1 MKDYRMLTKRNVY
14 AIVLML
20 FRWSISF
27 IMIWASLVVSNVGAI
42 TITADN
48 SNTKVYPS
56 SFSNESNHTRPSPTD
71 MTMMKMMERGDI
83 AMGFNQNKITH
94 HFAAT
99 PDGGK
104 IIITALNGSDKQT
117 IDEIKNHTLD
127 IQKEFS
133 QGNFSRPFFIHA
145 RDVPGTKVM
154 SDKKD
159 LIKYDISGLRN
170 GSILA
175 LTTNDKQLVDAINQ
189 FMKFQAS
196 QHHGH

>member
-1 MKDYRMLTKRNVY
+1 
-14 AIVLML
+14 
-20 FRWSISF
+20 
-27 IMIWASLVVSNVGAI
+27 MIWASLVVSYVGAI

-94 HFAAT
+94 HFVAT

-117 IDEIKNHTLD
+117 IDKIKNHTLD

-133 QGNFSRPFFIHA
+133 EGNFNKPFFIHA
-145 RDVPGTKVM
+145 QEVPGTKVM
-154 SDKKD
+154 SEKKD
-159 LIKYDISGLRN
+159 LIKYNIRSLN
-170 GSILA
+170 KGSSLE
-175 LTTNDKQLVDAINQ
+175 LTTNDKKLIDAITQ
-189 FMKFQAS
+189 FMEFQARE
-196 QHHGH
+196 HYGH

>member
-20 FRWSISF
+20 FGWSISF

-42 TITADN
+42 TITANN

-56 SFSNESNHTRPSPTD
+56 AFSNESNHTRQSPTD

-94 HFAAT
+94 HFVAT

-133 QGNFSRPFFIHA
+133 EGNFSRPFFIHA

>member
-20 FRWSISF
+20 FGWSISF

-42 TITADN
+42 TITANN

-56 SFSNESNHTRPSPTD
+56 AFSNESNHTRQSPTD

-104 IIITALNGSDKQT
+104 IIITELNGSDKQT